1 MALDPSGSR
10 DDSELGLPKSARASV
25 HCTRAPET
33 QSLLRA
39 TACAGTVQKMFKE
52 LLGPDVR
59 CTNEAHN
66 LLHTCLNGA
75 PRDAT
80 RLSSALVPAD
90 LTSPLHLSHR
100 AEFLQNLTAQAN
112 GVSSGEGK
120 NTITEAH
127 LLKALKD
134 LDFQHYASQL
144 ESAQPAEKPPPRKK
158 GKAKDSGLSDEE
170 LLRMQQALFAESK
183 QKMEQASS
191 GASSSQT

>member
-1 MALDPSGSR
+1 MQLNFHLPS
-10 DDSELGLPKSARASV
+10 
-25 HCTRAPET
+25 C
-33 QSLLRA
+33 LLI
-39 TACAGTVQKMFKE
+39 
-52 LLGPDVR
+52 
-59 CTNEAHN
+59 
-66 LLHTCLNGA
+66 
-75 PRDAT
+75 
-80 RLSSALVPAD
+80 
-90 LTSPLHLSHR
+90 SPLHLSR
-100 AEFLQNLTAQAN
+100 CAEFLQNLTAQAN
-112 GVSSGEGK
+112 TVSSDEGK

-158 GKAKDSGLSDEE
+158 SKGKDSGLSQEE